1 MRRTPRG
8 LSEVLGANLDD
19 SYDVPVATTEAA
31 ADAVEHAYGPVHATF
46 DHQATVVDDVVEIVV
61 RDQGRWRPPRGQ
73 NRGRGTLLMQELM
86 DHFEVSTGEEGTV
99 VRMRRRIVR
108 AAALV

>member
-1 MRRTPRG
+1 
-8 LSEVLGANLDD
+8 
-19 SYDVPVATTEAA
+19 
-31 ADAVEHAYGPVHATF
+31 VHATF
-46 DHQATVVDDVVEIVV
+46 DLQATVVEDGVEIMI

-99 VRMRRRIVR
+99 VRMQRRIAR
-108 AAALV
+108 TAALV